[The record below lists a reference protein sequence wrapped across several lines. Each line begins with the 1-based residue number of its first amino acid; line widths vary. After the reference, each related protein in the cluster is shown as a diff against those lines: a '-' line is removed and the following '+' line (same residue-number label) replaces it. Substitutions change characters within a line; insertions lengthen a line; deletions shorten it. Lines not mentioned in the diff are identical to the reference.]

1 MGYGADSPGASE
13 DSGLEDYDWD
23 DVAAHLFSRG
33 SLLSLVLIA
42 FLATRFWLLSE
53 FTASGT
59 DAILYGGFARLGVD
73 CGQIPYRDFEIEY
86 PPVAWW
92 LMAAPRVMASERYAL
107 PTLSHTTTWEFL
119 ANYFW
124 WFHLEL
130 FIADTLCLGMMFL
143 VGGQISRAAQ
153 GVLPAAYVALS
164 AAQPNLIYDRLDIV
178 LLLFSLLCAYC
189 WRALA
194 GSFAVYRPLGVRELP
209 VSGPGDQLQDHA
221 GAVGPFFATRRR
233 ACRQRRLEDDQPCFA
248 AGSGCRRPF
257 PDSDAHGRLVGPA
270 PVSVPQ

>member
-107 PTLSHTTTWEFL
+107 PTLLHTTTWEFL

-143 VGGQISRAAQ
+143 VGGPPSCAAQ

-189 WRALA
+189 WLRSPEASPFTDRWACASYLFLGLGISFKIMPALWA
-194 GSFAVYRPLGVRELP
+194 PFCYSPTCVPAKA
-209 VSGPGDQLQDHA
+209 PG
-221 GAVGPFFATRRR
+221 G
-233 ACRQRRLEDDQPCFA
+233 
-248 AGSGCRRPF
+248 
-257 PDSDAHGRLVGPA
+257 
-270 PVSVPQ
+270 